1 VGLLSGKIKVRVV
14 RYRRKYY
21 ATNRL
26 SLTAPE
32 VRQLCRLRQEIEEV
46 IRVLKSQLN
55 LEDCQAGYTW
65 STQGTTDPQPQPQ
78 THHIALCL
86 VAYLIVER
94 ERFERRMT

>member
-65 STQGTTDPQPQPQ
+65 ATQGTTDPQPQPQ